1 MAAETIKVQADLR
14 GFQKWAARAV
24 GRQVPFATAKALT
37 KTALE
42 ARDAVRAGLPA
53 RFEIRSTWTARG
65 VTINPASKSDYPNA
79 YAEVGTRHEWMV
91 LQETGGAK
99 APKYAGSLAIPTK
112 AGQKY
117 PVVRRTSSGKIPKRG
132 RPKALLKSGKAFEQ
146 DGEIRL
152 RAKDG
157 TAPPAFFLRPR
168 ATVRPRFEF
177 RETVDALVARRF
189 GPIFRD
195 ALETALKPRAG
206 R

>member
-99 APKYAGSLAIPTK
+99 APKDLGANGLWDHRLNITCAFCNW
-112 AGQKY
+112 G
-117 PVVRRTSSGKIPKRG
+117 SSGFS
-132 RPKALLKSGKAFEQ
+132 ATAAAMHA
-146 DGEIRL
+146 
-152 RAKDG
+152 RA
-157 TAPPAFFLRPR
+157 
-168 ATVRPRFEF
+168 
-177 RETVDALVARRF
+177 
-189 GPIFRD
+189 
-195 ALETALKPRAG
+195 
-206 R
+206 